1 MSASMSASVPVKKCL
16 AIVLAAGEGTRMK
29 STTPKVLHRI
39 AGRSMLGWVLAAVAE
54 ARIDNVA
61 VVIGPGRDDVAA
73 EAMRHV
79 ATAQVFVQTER
90 LGTAHA
96 ALHARAALAQGYD
109 AVLVLF
115 GDTPLVTAQT
125 IASMRDAVLGDV
137 NVAAL
142 GFQAADPTGYGRFI
156 VKNGALIA
164 IREHK
169 DASDEERAITLC
181 NGGLMALKGDRALA
195 VLDAIGNANAQKEYY
210 LTDAVE
216 AACAQGLSAVALEAD
231 EQEIL
236 GINDRAQLA
245 GAESIRQDKL
255 RLAAMKSGVTLLDP
269 ATTYFTYDTKIAP
282 DVVVEPCVFFGPG
295 VIIERDAVIHSH
307 SHLEGAHV
315 GQGASVG
322 PFARLRPGTV
332 LGQKVKIGNFVET
345 KSAAIDSGAKV
356 SHLSY
361 MGDVHVGAEA
371 NIGAGTITGNYD
383 GFNKFRT
390 EIGKG
395 AFIGSNSVLV
405 APVAVGPGAYVAS
418 GSVITHAVPADALAV
433 ARGRQAV
440 KDAWATQFR
449 ARPENQKKSG

>member
-1 MSASMSASVPVKKCL
+1 MSASMPFKKCL

-29 STTPKVLHRI
+29 SSTPKVLHRI
-39 AGRSMLGWVLAAVAE
+39 AGRSMVGWVLSAVSE
-54 ARIDNVA
+54 AGIDDVA
-61 VVIGPGRDDVAA
+61 IVVGPGREDVAA
-73 EAMRHV
+73 EATRHAPAV
-79 ATAQVFVQTER
+79 QVFVQEER

-96 ALHARAALAQGYD
+96 TLHARAALEQGYD
-109 AVLVLF
+109 AVVVLF
-115 GDTPLVTAQT
+115 GDTPLVTAHT
-125 IASMRDAVLGDV
+125 IAGMRDAVLGEAS
-137 NVAAL
+137 VAAL

-156 VKNGALIA
+156 RKNGALIA

-181 NGGLMALKGDRALA
+181 NGGLMALKGESALA
-195 VLDAIGNANAQKEYY
+195 VLDAIGNRNAQGEYY

-216 AACAQGLSAVALEAD
+216 VACAHGLSAIALEAD

-236 GINDRAQLA
+236 GVNDRAQLA
-245 GAESIRQDKL
+245 GAEKL
-255 RLAAMKSGVTLLDP
+255 RQERLRMAAMKSGVTLLDP
-269 ATTYFTYDTKIAP
+269 ATTYFTHDTKIAA
-282 DVVVEPCVFFGPG
+282 DVIVEPCVFFGPG
-295 VIIERDAVIHSH
+295 VVVERDAVIHAH

-315 GQGASVG
+315 GAGASVG

-332 LGQKVKIGNFVET
+332 LGPGVKIGNFVET

-361 MGDVHVGAEA
+361 MGDVHVGAQA

-390 EIGKG
+390 EIGAG

-405 APVAVGPGAYVAS
+405 APVAVGEGAYVAS
-418 GSVITHAVPADALAV
+418 GSVITDAVPADALAV

-440 KDAWATQFR
+440 KESWAARFR
-449 ARPENQKKSG
+449 ARPENQKKHR